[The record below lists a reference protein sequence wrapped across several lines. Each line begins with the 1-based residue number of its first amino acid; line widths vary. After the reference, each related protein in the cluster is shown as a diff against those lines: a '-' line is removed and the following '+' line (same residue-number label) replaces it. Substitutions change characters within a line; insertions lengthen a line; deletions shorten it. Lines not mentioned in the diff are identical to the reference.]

1 MTCPTEDKDMDIK
14 EIREYHTSSTGLF
27 FTVDSFLYS
36 KQSSFQKIEV
46 FANES
51 FGKILLLDG
60 LVQTTENDEFF
71 YHEML
76 VHPAC
81 TTHPSPQNILVI
93 GGGDGGALKE
103 ILRYPVETV
112 CHVEID
118 AQVIEVGKKFFPWL
132 SPCLKDK
139 RVDLVIAD
147 GLEFLK
153 ETERT
158 FDIIFV
164 DSSEAVGPS
173 VSLHRQDFYET
184 AKKHL
189 NGEEAVVVAQVG
201 SPLYHLEFIKQCSAT
216 FKEIFKAV
224 QFYVGPAP
232 SYPGGSWCYAFLSDN
247 VDPLVLKRDPL
258 PGLKCYNRDIHQA
271 AFTLPPYLK
280 DNI

>member
-1 MTCPTEDKDMDIK
+1 MTCSTKDKDMDIK
-14 EIREYHTSSTGLF
+14 EMREYHSSSVGLF

-36 KQSSFQKIEV
+36 QQSSYQKIEV

-60 LVQTTENDEFF
+60 LVQTTEKDEFF

-81 TTHPSPQNILVI
+81 MTHSSPQNILVI

-103 ILRYPVETV
+103 ILRYPVESV

-118 AQVIEVGKKFFPWL
+118 AQVIEVGKEYFPWL

-153 ETERT
+153 KTART

-164 DSSEAVGPS
+164 DSSEPVGPS
-173 VSLHRQDFYET
+173 VSLHRRDFYET
-184 AKKHL
+184 AKKRL
-189 NGEEAVVVAQVG
+189 NGKEAIVIAQIG
-201 SPLYHLEFIKQCSAT
+201 SPLYHLEFIRECSVA
-216 FKEIFKAV
+216 FKEIFETV
-224 QFYVGPAP
+224 RFYVGPVP

-247 VDPLVLKRDPL
+247 VDPLALQRDP
-258 PGLKCYNRDIHQA
+258 PHGLKCYNRDIHRA
-271 AFTLPPYLK
+271 AFALPSFIK